1 MLAAMS
7 HDLKT
12 PVTRM
17 RLRAELLE
25 DDDLRDRFESDLLEM
40 ETMVTQT
47 LDFLRGQGK
56 HEAAQP
62 VDLMALL
69 ESLQADNEEMGRE
82 VSISGAA
89 TRHCLAVPQLLKR
102 CIANL
107 LDNAIL
113 YGGRA
118 DVSVE
123 EGPSELTIRIKDDG
137 PGLPEEELEKVFEP
151 FYRREASRSRE
162 TGGTGLGLGIAR
174 NIAQSQGG
182 EVHLRNH
189 PQGGLEAVLTLP
201 VA

>member
-1 MLAAMS
+1 M
-7 HDLKT
+7 
-12 PVTRM
+12 
-17 RLRAELLE
+17 
-25 DDDLRDRFESDLLEM
+25 
-40 ETMVTQT
+40 
-47 LDFLRGQGK
+47 GK
-56 HEAAQP
+56 YLGNGLIQI
-62 VDLMALL
+62 VDC
-69 ESLQADNEEMGRE
+69 N
-82 VSISGAA
+82 
-89 TRHCLAVPQLLKR
+89 
-102 CIANL
+102 
-107 LDNAIL
+107 NAIL